1 MAWAWGVRLRRL
13 LDVFQYAVA
22 LTAVAFVALA
32 VICLPLGFGFV
43 GVKIGLFLVGVA
55 AIGYG
60 TYLAWPSSPEE
71 LEREGR
77 GIEETP
83 GFQRL
88 VRELPPAAWYPL
100 HRADR
105 YPDWVRVY
113 AGAVAIWLTSFAM
126 EAVFGVV
133 A

>member
-1 MAWAWGVRLRRL
+1 MAARKGVRLRRVI
-13 LDVFQYAVA
+13 DVLQYAVA
-22 LTAVAFVALA
+22 LTALTFAGLTA
-32 VICLPLGFGFV
+32 VCLPLGYGFV

-55 AIGYG
+55 AMGYG
-60 TYLAWPSSPEE
+60 TYLAWPSSPED
-71 LEREGR
+71 LEPEEEGL
-77 GIEETP
+77 EERP
-83 GFQRL
+83 GFQRA

-100 HRADR
+100 HGAER
-105 YPDWVRVY
+105 YPNWVHVY